1 MPAGADLGKRNIY
14 NPSENYRPGSR
25 CGGTAGKM
33 CKEGRNGAGRR
44 RVARRTHGR
53 GFAMSHASTWIL
65 GAVLA
70 VGGGGSFWWLTQV
83 QSNTMQSPQPTP
95 TDSPDDKN
103 EKPVPPKMTEFA
115 TGTDGKDTTAGVK
128 FDADRSMKYLKQLC
142 DIGPRISDSEGMKKQ
157 QEIIEKHFKDL
168 GATVTRQEF
177 KARQASRKADTEMV
191 NYIISWNPDKERRII
206 ICSHYDTRPIA
217 DQEANKANWNKPFV
231 SANDGTSGVAFMME
245 LAHHMKDL
253 KTEFGVDFVLFDGEE
268 YVFETT
274 PFGGDKY
281 FFGSEYFAEQYAKTK
296 GKRKFRYDA
305 AILLDLFGGKDAVL
319 KVEINSYT
327 SAPKLVDQIWDV
339 AKAIGAKSFKYEP
352 GPEVQDDHLALNQV
366 GIPAI
371 DIIDFKY
378 PHWHKLTDTP
388 DKVSG
393 TQMAEVSKV
402 ITVWL
407 QKIK

>member
-1 MPAGADLGKRNIY
+1 
-14 NPSENYRPGSR
+14 
-25 CGGTAGKM
+25 
-33 CKEGRNGAGRR
+33 
-44 RVARRTHGR
+44 
-53 GFAMSHASTWIL
+53 MSHASTWIL

-70 VGGGGSFWWLTQV
+70 VGGGASFWWLTQV

-142 DIGPRISDSEGMKKQ
+142 DIGPRISASEGMKKQ